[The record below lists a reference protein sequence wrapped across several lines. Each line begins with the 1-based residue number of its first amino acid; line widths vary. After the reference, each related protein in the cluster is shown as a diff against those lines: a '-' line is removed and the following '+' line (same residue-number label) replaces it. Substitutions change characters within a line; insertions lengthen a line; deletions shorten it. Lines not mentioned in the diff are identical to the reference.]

1 MGVPDTV
8 TNYLRARDISF
19 TVVEHAATH
28 HSAETAQVA
37 HVPRER
43 LAKGVVLADGEHY
56 LIAIVPANR
65 KVDTDAVAALM
76 QRRLGLADEDD
87 FAMLF
92 RDCRPG
98 AVPPIGEAYGL
109 VTIVDDAIANAPDVY
124 LEAGDHEHLI
134 HMTRGSFTALT
145 VHAEHGRISARA
157 RS

>member
-1 MGVPDTV
+1 MGVPDTI
-8 TNYLRARDISF
+8 TTFLRAHDVSF
-19 TVVEHAATH
+19 QVVEHATTAC
-28 HSAETAQVA
+28 SAETAEAA
-37 HVPRER
+37 HVPGDL
-43 LAKGVVLADGEHY
+43 LAKAIVVCDGERY
-56 LIAIVPANR
+56 LVAVIPATR
-65 KVDTDAVAALM
+65 RLDTDALADLV
-76 QRRLGLADEDD
+76 QRRLGLAAEED
-87 FAMLF
+87 FALLF

>member
-28 HSAETAQVA
+28 HSAETASVA
-37 HVPRER
+37 HVPRAH
-43 LAKGVVLADGEHY
+43 LAKGVVLADGERY

-65 KVDTDAVAALM
+65 RVDTDAVATLM
-76 QRRLGLADEDD
+76 QCRLGLADEDD
-87 FAMLF
+87 FSMLF

-109 VTIVDDAIANAPDVY
+109 VTIVDDAIANAPDIY

-134 HMTRGSFTALT
+134 HLSRGSFIALT

-157 RS
+157 